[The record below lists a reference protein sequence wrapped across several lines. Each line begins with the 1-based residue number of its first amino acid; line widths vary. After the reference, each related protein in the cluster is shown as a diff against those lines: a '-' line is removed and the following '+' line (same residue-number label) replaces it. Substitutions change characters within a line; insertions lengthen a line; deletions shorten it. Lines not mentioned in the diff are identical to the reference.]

1 MKILQD
7 DDEGNGYKEKIK
19 KKGTCGWLLYFAETN
34 RILSGDS
41 NGVISIYQENAPKG
55 KPNDYDKT
63 QTLLVHD
70 WVINLLSRIDE
81 NRFISGGVDGKVVV
95 WEEQDKFFLQIDS
108 IKKDRPI
115 TALLGLF
122 DSRIVF
128 SSDDNKIYI
137 YKINDSFVN
146 I

>member
-1 MKILQD
+1 MVK
-7 DDEGNGYKEKIK
+7 
-19 KKGTCGWLLYFAETN
+19 LLY
-34 RILSGDS
+34 
-41 NGVISIYQENAPKG
+41 G
-55 KPNDYDKT
+55 KSK
-63 QTLLVHD
+63 
-70 WVINLLSRIDE
+70 
-81 NRFISGGVDGKVVV
+81 
-95 WEEQDKFFLQIDS
+95 

-146 I
+146 VQKNLCKYIEDEILIFPKLKN

>member
-1 MKILQD
+1 MLIIFCRNKQ
-7 DDEGNGYKEKIK
+7 NS
-19 KKGTCGWLLYFAETN
+19 F
-34 RILSGDS
+34 GDS
-41 NGVISIYQENAPKG
+41 NGVISIYQENYPKG

-70 WVINLLSRIDE
+70 GAINVLSRIDE

-146 I
+146 IQKNLCKYIEDEILIFPKLKN